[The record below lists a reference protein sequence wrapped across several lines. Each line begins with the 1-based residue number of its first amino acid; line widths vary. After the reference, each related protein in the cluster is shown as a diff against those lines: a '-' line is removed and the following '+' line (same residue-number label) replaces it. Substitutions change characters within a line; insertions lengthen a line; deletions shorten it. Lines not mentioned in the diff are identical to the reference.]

1 MLPAAFGALPTFGD
15 TVLVSTSAYI
25 TLLRRAHSSRL
36 KSISV
41 NVGRTR
47 PLGLI
52 GLAGYA
58 RSRFANEA
66 FHYTGLRL

>member
-1 MLPAAFGALPTFGD
+1 MQPAAFVEFSTFGD
-15 TVLVSTSAYI
+15 SVLVSTSAYI
-25 TLLRRAHSSRL
+25 TLSRRAHSSRL

-52 GLAGYA
+52 GLAGYP
-58 RSRFANEA
+58 RPRFANEA
-66 FHYTGLRL
+66 FHYTGLRR